1 MHGYNKEKHCPVSIY
16 HHFMFFSTLR
26 KKEKKI
32 NMRRK
37 LFYLLSF
44 VLFYTD
50 SFSFNQ

>member
-1 MHGYNKEKHCPVSIY
+1 MYGYNKEKRYPVSVI

-26 KKEKKI
+26 KKEKRI

-37 LFYLLSF
+37 LFYLISF
-44 VLFYTD
+44 VLFYND